1 MRAVLE
7 TRAGAGRTRRRLF
20 RALGAVAC
28 VLLTAGS
35 LSAASFRTA
44 NFLVRAA
51 TPELARSVAESA
63 EEHRQL
69 LARDWFGKPV
79 PCWERP
85 CVIVANVEAPAPGGA
100 TTFSFE
106 DGHAIVWEINVHG
119 SREQVLDSVLPHEIS
134 HAILISHF
142 QRPLPRWADEG
153 AATLAEDASER
164 RRQRLRTEQILRS
177 EHPIPLRKLL
187 DLREYP
193 GGESTLTFYAQGYS
207 VCDFLVQ
214 TGGRAGYLAF
224 LEDAERTNWDEALRR
239 VYGFRD
245 VDALESRWNAWVKAG
260 SPMLKRQVTEQ
271 FVVAQPPPPP
281 PPIEQ

>member
-1 MRAVLE
+1 M
-7 TRAGAGRTRRRLF
+7 RRLL
-20 RALGAVAC
+20 RAALGVAC
-28 VLLTAGS
+28 VLTAGS

-51 TPELARSVAESA
+51 TPELARTIAESA
-63 EEHRQL
+63 EEHRQQ
-69 LARDWFGKPV
+69 LARDWLGGPM
-79 PCWERP
+79 PRWERP
-85 CVIVANVEAPAPGGA
+85 CVIVADVEAPAPGGA

-106 DGHAIVWEINVHG
+106 HGQVIVWEINARG

-187 DLREYP
+187 NLREYP
-193 GGESTLTFYAQGYS
+193 GGETTLTFYAQGYS

-214 TGGRAGYLAF
+214 TGGRSGYLAF
-224 LEDAERTNWDEALRR
+224 LDNAEQTNWDEAVRR
-239 VYGFRD
+239 VYGIRD
-245 VDALESRWNAWVKAG
+245 VDALERQWNAWVKAG
-260 SPMLKRQVTEQ
+260 SPDLKRPPAEQ
-271 FVVAQPPPPP
+271 YVVAEPPPPP
-281 PPIEQ
+281 PVEN